1 MAKPRKTPPAPKG
14 GPSEACLQRSLE
26 VHTGSFIM
34 VIFGGA
40 GDLASRKLLPA
51 LFGLHNDKSFA
62 GEYSVLGVG
71 LPPFTDE
78 GYRSFAGSALKKR
91 YAGKIPPRR
100 TAGFV
105 RKLHY
110 LSGGLDGDAVYQDL
124 RARLEQLSPA
134 GGAAEANII
143 FYLAVPPQVVPA
155 IISKLDRAGLARAL
169 PKAKLIVEKPFG
181 KDRESAAALN
191 RRILGAFEEK
201 QVFRIDHYLAKETV
215 QNILFFRFGNDI
227 FEPVWNSRFVDHVQ
241 ITVAEDLGVEH
252 RGAFYEEVGVIRDIV
267 QNHLMQVL
275 AMVTMEPPGA
285 FEADLIRDERHK
297 VFRSLRRM
305 DGRYAK
311 VFTVLGQYGPG
322 CLGRRRARGYRTE
335 PHVSPTSHAP
345 TFFAG
350 KFHVDNWRWAG
361 VPFYLRTGKRLPR
374 RTSEIY
380 IEFKK
385 LPLRLFGKTCELM
398 QPNGL
403 VLSIQPQ
410 ERISLVLTVK
420 YPGMG
425 NEPSPVNMV
434 FDYVEGFKVK
444 QREAYEH
451 VLFDCIKGDLT
462 LFPRQDEVDTTWA
475 VLDPL
480 IQYWEAHPPS
490 DLPNYAAGTWG
501 PLAADELMTKEGRTW
516 RLSDEGGSG
525 A

>member
-1 MAKPRKTPPAPKG
+1 MARARKKQRLSPERS
-14 GPSEACLQRSLE
+14 SEVCLTRSLE
-26 VHTGSFIM
+26 IHTGSFIM

-51 LFGLHNDKSFA
+51 LFNLHRDRNFA
-62 GEYSVLGVG
+62 GNYSILGVG
-71 LPPFTDE
+71 LPPHTDAS
-78 GYRSFAGSALKKR
+78 YRVFAASALKKHD
-91 YAGKIPPRR
+91 AGKSRPSRVADF
-100 TAGFV
+100 T
-105 RKLHY
+105 RKLSY
-110 LSGGLDGDAVYQDL
+110 LSGPLDGDDVYQDL
-124 RARLEQLSPA
+124 RACLEELSPS
-134 GGAAEANII
+134 GGAAESNII
-143 FYLAVPPQVVPA
+143 FYLAVPPQVVPV
-155 IISKLDRAGLARAL
+155 IVSRLDKAGLSRAM
-169 PKAKLIVEKPFG
+169 PKAKLVVEKPFG
-181 KDRESAAALN
+181 RDRDSAAALD
-191 RRILGAFEEK
+191 RLILGAFDEK
-201 QVFRIDHYLAKETV
+201 QVYRIDHYLAKETV

-227 FEPVWNSRFVDHVQ
+227 FEPVWNSRFIDHVQ

-275 AMVTMEPPGA
+275 AMVAMEPPGA

-297 VFRSLRRM
+297 VFRSLRHM

-311 VFTVLGQYGPG
+311 AFTVLGQYGPG
-322 CLGRRRARGYRTE
+322 RIGRRKVRGYRAE
-335 PHVSPTSHAP
+335 PHVSPKSQAP

-350 KFHVDNWRWAG
+350 KFHIDNWRWAG

-398 QPNGL
+398 EPNGL

-410 ERISLVLTVK
+410 ERISLALTVK

-425 NEPSPVNMV
+425 NEPYPVNMV
-434 FDYVEGFKVK
+434 FDYVQGFKVK
-444 QREAYEH
+444 QHEAYEH

-462 LFPRQDEVDTTWA
+462 LFPRQDAVDTTWA

-480 IQYWEAHPPS
+480 IKYWEAHPPAG
-490 DLPNYAAGTWG
+490 LPNYPAGTWG
-501 PLAADELMTKEGRTW
+501 PPGAAELMAKEGREW
-516 RLSDEGGSG
+516 RFSDE
-525 A
+525 ARL